1 MPFDTRLPHLFIL
14 LLLIAGFFAAATSPA
29 QAQSDPPVRID
40 EEFNDAADLAE
51 TGFTRFIDTNQSV
64 DGGDFVGLRANTEP
78 TGDGPA
84 GTVAN
89 SAATAAYVEGYAGSS
104 TARSFPAALV
114 TPSVNTTGVETIEL
128 VYRVREADAQAGP
141 DNGKT
146 EEYLQLQ
153 YRTEQGTWVTV
164 KTVEAQGQ
172 NRDYSQVEADEESN
186 SGDNGL
192 GISTTLDR
200 DANADAFH
208 DSFAIRFLQQGTS
221 ARDPWYVDDVC
232 ILPGGGTCTIN
243 NQTPEISDVAN
254 QTLNEGEST
263 GALPFTVGDAET
275 SAGNLTVTPSSS
287 NTTLLPSETITLDGT
302 GSDRTVTAAPVDG
315 ESGTATVTLTVDDGT
330 DELNDTF
337 TITVAPDVAFTDGS
351 SYTGPSGQPGE
362 SGVPVGRFQLQA
374 TGPGPSVFNA
384 VTIDDQGTGS
394 GFASIELWRSAD
406 DQFDSTEDTQLLP
419 GASITSFPVTFSG
432 LDIAVPQQNPVTLFL
447 VVDLGPDADGETVPV
462 IEASSDLEFDPGA
475 LGSPFSTAAPLSAD
489 GSVLPV
495 ELTEWT
501 AAKRGE
507 SVVLSWQTASET
519 GNAGFRIQ
527 RQVDD
532 GSWQTI
538 GRRDGAGTT
547 NAPQRYRF
555 EDADLPY
562 ALDRPTYRL
571 KQVDLD
577 GTVHYSETVSVERDA
592 DRVALLGTYPN
603 PAREQAAVRF
613 ALPEREDV
621 TIRLFDML
629 GREVESFRLGSL
641 QGRQEQTL
649 DLSTLSSGTYLLR
662 LEVGD
667 TVRTRRLT
675 LVR

>member
-1 MPFDTRLPHLFIL
+1 MPFDTRLPRLFIP
-14 LLLIAGFFAAATSPA
+14 LLLIGGFLAVASSPA
-29 QAQSDPPVRID
+29 RAQSDLPVRID

-51 TGFTRFIDTNQSV
+51 TGFTRFIDTNSSV
-64 DGGDFVGLRANTEP
+64 DGSEFVGIRANGESL
-78 TGDGPA
+78 GPI
-84 GTVAN
+84 AN
-89 SAATAAYVEGYAGSS
+89 SADQAAYVEGQDPER
-104 TARSFPAALV
+104 TFPVALV
-114 TPSVNTTGVETIEL
+114 SPSVRTDGAETIEL
-128 VYRVREADAQAGP
+128 VYRVREADDGAGP
-141 DNGKT
+141 DADSG
-146 EEYLQLQ
+146 EDLLLQ
-153 YRTEQGTWVTV
+153 YRTASGDWTLLT
-164 KTVEAQGQ
+164 TVEAQGQ

-186 SGDNGL
+186 SGDDGL
-192 GISTTLDR
+192 GISTILDR
-200 DANADAFH
+200 NAHADAFH
-208 DSFAIRFLQQGTS
+208 DSFAIRFLQERTS

-263 GALPFTVGDAET
+263 GALSFTVGDAET
-275 SAGNLTVTPSSS
+275 SAGNLAVTASSS
-287 NTTLLPSETITLDGT
+287 NPTLLPSGNITLDGT
-302 GSDRTVTAAPVDG
+302 GSDRTVTAEPVDG
-315 ESGTATVTLTVDDGT
+315 ESGTTTVTLTVDDGT
-330 DELNDTF
+330 DTLSDPF

-351 SYTGPSGQPGE
+351 AYAAPNGQPGE
-362 SGVPVGRFQLQA
+362 DQVPVGRFQLQA

-384 VTIDDQGTGS
+384 VTIDDQGAGS
-394 GFASIELWRSAD
+394 GFASVELWRSDD
-406 DQFDSTEDTQLLP
+406 DQFDTGEDTQLLP
-419 GASITSFPVTFSG
+419 GASITSFPATFSG
-432 LDIAVPQQNPVTLFL
+432 LDVTVPQQNPVTLFL
-447 VVDLGPDADGETVPV
+447 VVDLGPDADGEMIPF
-462 IEASSDLEFDPGA
+462 IPASSDLAFDPGTIA
-475 LGSPFSTAAPLSAD
+475 SSFTMPVPLSAN

-501 AAKRGE
+501 ATKHEE

-527 RQVDD
+527 RRLED
-532 GSWQTI
+532 GGWRTI

-577 GTVHYSETVSVERDA
+577 GTVHTTETVSVQRDA

-613 ALPEREDV
+613 ALPDRRDV
-621 TIRLFDML
+621 TVRLFDML

-662 LEVGD
+662 LEVED

>member
-1 MPFDTRLPHLFIL
+1 MPFDTRLPYLFIL
-14 LLLIAGFFAAATSPA
+14 LLVVGFLAAAAPPA
-29 QAQSDPPVRID
+29 MAQSDPAVRID

-51 TGFTRFIDTNQSV
+51 TGFTRFINTEQSV
-64 DGGDFVGLRANTEP
+64 DGSEFVGIRANGGLE
-78 TGDGPA
+78 
-84 GTVAN
+84 GTIAN
-89 SAATAAYVEGYAGSS
+89 SANQAAYVEGQDPER
-104 TARSFPAALV
+104 TFPVALV
-114 TPSVNTTGVETIEL
+114 SPSVRTDGAETIEL
-128 VYRVREADAQAGP
+128 VYRVREADDGAGP
-141 DNGKT
+141 DADSG
-146 EEYLQLQ
+146 EDLLLQ
-153 YRTEQGTWVTV
+153 YRTASGDWTLLT
-164 KTVEAQGQ
+164 TVEAQGR

-200 DANADAFH
+200 DANPDAFH
-208 DSFAIRFLQQGTS
+208 DSFAIRFLQERTS

-263 GALPFTVGDAET
+263 GALPFTVGDTET
-275 SAGNLTVTPSSS
+275 SAGNLTVTESSS
-287 NTTLLPSETITLDGT
+287 NTTLLPSDNITLDGT
-302 GSDRTVTAAPVDG
+302 GSDRTVTAEPVDG
-315 ESGTATVTLTVDDGT
+315 ESGTTTVTLTVDDGT
-330 DELNDTF
+330 DMLNDTF

-351 SYTGPSGQPGE
+351 SFVGSNGQPGD

-374 TGPGPSVFNA
+374 TGPGTSVFNA

-394 GFASIELWRSAD
+394 GFASIELWRSDD
-406 DQFDSTEDTQLLP
+406 DQFDTADDTQLQP
-419 GASITSFPVTFSG
+419 GASITSFPATFSG
-432 LDIAVPQQNPVTLFL
+432 LDVTVPQQNPVTLFL
-447 VVDLGPDADGETVPV
+447 VVDLESDADGEMVPV
-462 IEASSDLEFDPGA
+462 IETSSELAFSPGA
-475 LGSPFSTAAPLSAD
+475 LGSPFSTAAPLSAG
-489 GSVLPV
+489 GSALPV

-507 SVVLSWQTASET
+507 SVVLSWQTSSET
-519 GNAGFRIQ
+519 GNAGFRVQ
-527 RQVDD
+527 RQLED
-532 GSWQTI
+532 GAWRTI

-547 NAPQRYRF
+547 DTPQRYRF

-562 ALDRPTYRL
+562 ALNRPTYRL

-577 GTVHYSETVSVERDA
+577 GTVHTTETVSVERGT

-613 ALPEREDV
+613 ALPDRRDV

-629 GREVESFRLGSL
+629 GREVESFRLGAL
-641 QGRQEQTL
+641 QGRQERTL
-649 DLSTLSSGTYLLR
+649 DLGTLSSGTYLLR
-662 LEVGD
+662 LEAGD
-667 TVRTRRLT
+667 TVHTRRLT

>member
-1 MPFDTRLPHLFIL
+1 MPFDTRLPYLFIL
-14 LLLIAGFFAAATSPA
+14 LLVVGFLAAAAPPA
-29 QAQSDPPVRID
+29 MAQSDPAVRID

-51 TGFTRFIDTNQSV
+51 TGFTRFINTEQSV
-64 DGGDFVGLRANTEP
+64 DGSEFVGIRANGGLE
-78 TGDGPA
+78 
-84 GTVAN
+84 GTIAN
-89 SAATAAYVEGYAGSS
+89 SANQAAYVEGQDPER
-104 TARSFPAALV
+104 TFPVALV
-114 TPSVNTTGVETIEL
+114 SPSVRTDGAETIEL
-128 VYRVREADAQAGP
+128 VYRVREADDGAGP
-141 DNGKT
+141 DADSG
-146 EEYLQLQ
+146 EDLLLQ
-153 YRTEQGTWVTV
+153 YRTASGDWTLLT
-164 KTVEAQGQ
+164 TVEAQGR

-200 DANADAFH
+200 DANPDAFH
-208 DSFAIRFLQQGTS
+208 DSFAIRFLQERTS

-263 GALPFTVGDAET
+263 GALPFTVGDAEK
-275 SAGNLTVTPSSS
+275 SAGNLTVTASSS
-287 NTTLLPSETITLDGT
+287 NTTLLPSENITLDGT
-302 GSDRTVTAAPVDG
+302 GSDRTVTAEPVDG
-315 ESGTATVTLTVDDGT
+315 ESGTTTVTLTVDDGT
-330 DELNDTF
+330 DMLNDTF

-351 SYTGPSGQPGE
+351 SFVGSNGQPGD

-374 TGPGPSVFNA
+374 TGPGTSVFNA

-394 GFASIELWRSAD
+394 GFASIELWRSDD
-406 DQFDSTEDTQLLP
+406 DQFDTADDTQLQP
-419 GASITSFPVTFSG
+419 GASITSFPATFSG
-432 LDIAVPQQNPVTLFL
+432 LDVTVPQQNPVTLFL
-447 VVDLGPDADGETVPV
+447 VVDLESDADGEMVPV
-462 IEASSDLEFDPGA
+462 IETSSELAFSPGA
-475 LGSPFSTAAPLSAD
+475 LGSPFSTAAPLSAG
-489 GSVLPV
+489 GSALPV

-507 SVVLSWQTASET
+507 SVVLSWQTSSET
-519 GNAGFRIQ
+519 GNAGFRVQ
-527 RQVDD
+527 RQLED
-532 GSWQTI
+532 GAWRTI

-547 NAPQRYRF
+547 DTPQRYRF

-562 ALDRPTYRL
+562 ALNRPTYRL

-577 GTVHYSETVSVERDA
+577 GTVHTTETVSVERGT

-613 ALPEREDV
+613 ALPDRRDV

-629 GREVESFRLGSL
+629 GREVESFRLGAL
-641 QGRQEQTL
+641 QGRQERTL
-649 DLSTLSSGTYLLR
+649 DLGTLSSGTYLLR
-662 LEVGD
+662 LEAGD
-667 TVRTRRLT
+667 TVHTRRLT

>member
-1 MPFDTRLPHLFIL
+1 MPFDTRLPYLFIL
-14 LLLIAGFFAAATSPA
+14 LLVVGFLAAAAPPA
-29 QAQSDPPVRID
+29 MAQSDPAVRID

-51 TGFTRFIDTNQSV
+51 TGFTRFIDTDPSV
-64 DGGDFVGLRANTEP
+64 DGSEFVGIQAN
-78 TGDGPA
+78 GGPE
-84 GTVAN
+84 GTIAN
-89 SAATAAYVEGYAGSS
+89 SADQAAYVEGQDPER
-104 TARSFPAALV
+104 TFPVALV
-114 TPSVNTTGVETIEL
+114 SPSVNTAGVESIDL
-128 VYRVREADAQAGP
+128 VYRIREADDGAGP
-141 DNGKT
+141 DADSG
-146 EEYLQLQ
+146 EDLLLQ
-153 YRTEQGTWVTV
+153 YRTASGEWTLLT
-164 KTVEAQGQ
+164 TVEAQGQ
-172 NRDYSQVEADEESN
+172 NRNYSQVEADEDPNSN
-186 SGDNGL
+186 DDGL
-192 GISTTLDR
+192 GITTTLDR
-200 DANADAFH
+200 DAHADAFH
-208 DSFAIRFLQQGTS
+208 DSFAIRFLQEQTS

-263 GALPFTVGDAET
+263 GTLPFTVGDAET
-275 SAGNLTVTPSSS
+275 SAGNLTVTASSS
-287 NTTLLPSETITLDGT
+287 NTTLLPSGNITLDGT
-302 GSDRTVTAAPVDG
+302 GSDRTVTADLADG
-315 ESGTATVTLTVDDGT
+315 ESGTTTVTLTVDDGT
-330 DELNDTF
+330 DTLSDTF
-337 TITVAPDVAFTDGS
+337 TITVVPDVAFTDGS
-351 SYTGPSGQPGE
+351 SYTGPNGQPGE

-374 TGPGPSVFNA
+374 TGPGTSVFNA

-394 GFASIELWRSAD
+394 GFASIELWRSDD
-406 DQFDSTEDTQLLP
+406 DQFDTGEDTQLLP

-432 LDIAVPQQNPVTLFL
+432 LDVTVPQQNPVTLFL
-447 VVDLGPDADGETVPV
+447 VVDLGPDADGEMVPV
-462 IEASSDLEFDPGA
+462 IETSSDLTFDPGT
-475 LGSPFSTAAPLSAD
+475 LGSTFSTAAPLSAN

-501 AAKRGE
+501 ATKRGD

-527 RQVDD
+527 RQLED
-532 GSWQTI
+532 GGWQTI

-577 GTVHYSETVSVERDA
+577 GTVHTSETVSVERGT
-592 DRVALLGTYPN
+592 DRVALMGTYPN

-629 GREVESFRLGSL
+629 GREVESLRLGAL
-641 QGRQEQTL
+641 QGRQERTL
-649 DLSTLSSGTYLLR
+649 DLGTLSSGTYLLR
-662 LEVGD
+662 LEAGD

>member
-1 MPFDTRLPHLFIL
+1 MPFDTRLPYLFIL
-14 LLLIAGFFAAATSPA
+14 LLVVGFLAAAAAPA
-29 QAQSDPPVRID
+29 MAQSDPAVRID

-51 TGFTRFIDTNQSV
+51 TGFTRFINTEQSV
-64 DGGDFVGLRANTEP
+64 DGSEFVGIRANGGLE
-78 TGDGPA
+78 
-84 GTVAN
+84 GTIAN
-89 SAATAAYVEGYAGSS
+89 SANQAAYVEGQDPER
-104 TARSFPAALV
+104 TFPVALV
-114 TPSVNTTGVETIEL
+114 SPSVRTDGAETIEL
-128 VYRVREADAQAGP
+128 VYRVREADDGAGP
-141 DNGKT
+141 DADSG
-146 EEYLQLQ
+146 EDLLLQ
-153 YRTEQGTWVTV
+153 YRTASGDWTLLT
-164 KTVEAQGQ
+164 TVEAQGR

-200 DANADAFH
+200 DANPDAFH
-208 DSFAIRFLQQGTS
+208 DSFAIRFLQERTS

-263 GALPFTVGDAET
+263 GALPFTVGDAEK
-275 SAGNLTVTPSSS
+275 SAGNLTVTASSS
-287 NTTLLPSETITLDGT
+287 NTTLLPSENITLDGT
-302 GSDRTVTAAPVDG
+302 GSDRTVTAEPVDG
-315 ESGTATVTLTVDDGT
+315 ESGTTTVTLTVDDGT
-330 DELNDTF
+330 DMLNDTF

-351 SYTGPSGQPGE
+351 SFVGSNGQPGD

-374 TGPGPSVFNA
+374 TGPGTSVFNA

-394 GFASIELWRSAD
+394 GFASIELWRSDD
-406 DQFDSTEDTQLLP
+406 DQFDTADDTQLQP
-419 GASITSFPVTFSG
+419 GASITSFPATFSG
-432 LDIAVPQQNPVTLFL
+432 LDVTVPQQNPVTLFL
-447 VVDLGPDADGETVPV
+447 VVDLESDADGEMVPV
-462 IEASSDLEFDPGA
+462 IETSSELAFSPGA
-475 LGSPFSTAAPLSAD
+475 LGSPFSTAAPLSAG
-489 GSVLPV
+489 GSALPV

-507 SVVLSWQTASET
+507 SVVLSWQTSSET
-519 GNAGFRIQ
+519 GNAGFRVQ
-527 RQVDD
+527 RQLED
-532 GSWQTI
+532 GAWRTI

-547 NAPQRYRF
+547 DTPQRYRF

-562 ALDRPTYRL
+562 ALNRPTYRL

-577 GTVHYSETVSVERDA
+577 GTVHTTETVSVERGT

-613 ALPEREDV
+613 ALPDRRDV

-629 GREVESFRLGSL
+629 GREVESFRLGAL
-641 QGRQEQTL
+641 QGRQERTL
-649 DLSTLSSGTYLLR
+649 DLGTLSSGTYLLR
-662 LEVGD
+662 LEAGD
-667 TVRTRRLT
+667 TVHTRRLT

>member
-1 MPFDTRLPHLFIL
+1 
-14 LLLIAGFFAAATSPA
+14 
-29 QAQSDPPVRID
+29 
-40 EEFNDAADLAE
+40 
-51 TGFTRFIDTNQSV
+51 
-64 DGGDFVGLRANTEP
+64 VG
-78 TGDGPA
+78 
-84 GTVAN
+84 
-89 SAATAAYVEGYAGSS
+89 
-104 TARSFPAALV
+104 
-114 TPSVNTTGVETIEL
+114 
-128 VYRVREADAQAGP
+128 
-141 DNGKT
+141 
-146 EEYLQLQ
+146 
-153 YRTEQGTWVTV
+153 
-164 KTVEAQGQ
+164 
-172 NRDYSQVEADEESN
+172 SN
-186 SGDNGL
+186 
-192 GISTTLDR
+192 
-200 DANADAFH
+200 
-208 DSFAIRFLQQGTS
+208 
-221 ARDPWYVDDVC
+221 
-232 ILPGGGTCTIN
+232 
-243 NQTPEISDVAN
+243 
-254 QTLNEGEST
+254 
-263 GALPFTVGDAET
+263 
-275 SAGNLTVTPSSS
+275 
-287 NTTLLPSETITLDGT
+287 
-302 GSDRTVTAAPVDG
+302 
-315 ESGTATVTLTVDDGT
+315 
-330 DELNDTF
+330 
-337 TITVAPDVAFTDGS
+337 
-351 SYTGPSGQPGE
+351 GQPGE

-394 GFASIELWRSAD
+394 GFASIELWRSDD
-406 DQFDSTEDTQLLP
+406 DQFDSADDTQLLT
-419 GASITSFPVTFSG
+419 GASITSFPATFSG

-462 IEASSDLEFDPGA
+462 IETSSDLEFDPGA
-475 LGSPFSTAAPLSAD
+475 LGSQFSTAAPLSAD

-501 AAKRGE
+501 ATKHGE

-527 RQVDD
+527 RQLED
-532 GSWQTI
+532 GGWRTI

-547 NAPQRYRF
+547 DAPQRYRF

-641 QGRQEQTL
+641 QGRQEHVL
-649 DLSTLSSGTYLLR
+649 DLGTLSSGTYLLR